1 MNYIY
6 NTDATRNEYEVVYLD
21 NNDNKVFAYVKA
33 YSEKQAE
40 FYVKKKKLDCYRI
53 LRVTKLR
60 EIPDPQ
66 GKQIMMDLGDF
77 K

>member
-1 MNYIY
+1 MQFIY
-6 NTDATRNEYEVVYLD
+6 DDNSVRSEYEVVYLD
-21 NNDNKVFAYVKA
+21 NEDDKVSAYVKA

-40 FYVKKKKLDCYRI
+40 FYVRKKRPDCYKV

-66 GKQIMMDLGDF
+66 GKQLKMDI
-77 K
+77 